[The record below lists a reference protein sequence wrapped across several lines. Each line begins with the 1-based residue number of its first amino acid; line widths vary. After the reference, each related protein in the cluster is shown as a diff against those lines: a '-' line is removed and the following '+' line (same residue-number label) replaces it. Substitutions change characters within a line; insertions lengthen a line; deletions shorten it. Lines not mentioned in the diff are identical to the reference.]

1 MINISLDK
9 NRSKLSKTG
18 QFSAKI
24 KTARER
30 WAKGVYFS
38 SDQLRM
44 PLELALDDRLS
55 AQEKL
60 LGAIFFSMSRC
71 TLTYDALGAILS
83 HNGVSYEHV
92 KKMVRTLKI
101 MGYIRSYKR
110 AGVGAMVV
118 YEWIGCQSQ
127 FVVDNERWTI
137 ERSTE
142 VAKKFL

>member
-1 MINISLDK
+1 M
-9 NRSKLSKTG
+9 
-18 QFSAKI
+18 
-24 KTARER
+24 
-30 WAKGVYFS
+30 YFS

-83 HNGVSYEHV
+83 HNGVTYSKV
-92 KKMVRTLKI
+92 QTMVRTLKI
-101 MGYIRSYKR
+101 LGYIRAYKLP
-110 AGVGAMVV
+110 GQPSSV

-137 ERSTE
+137 EKSTE
-142 VAKKFL
+142 VARKFL

>member
-1 MINISLDK
+1 
-9 NRSKLSKTG
+9 
-18 QFSAKI
+18 
-24 KTARER
+24 
-30 WAKGVYFS
+30 
-38 SDQLRM
+38 M

-71 TLTYDALGAILS
+71 SLTYDALGAILS
-83 HNGVSYEHV
+83 HNGVTYAQI
-92 KKMVRTLKI
+92 KAMVRNLKI

-110 AGVGAMVV
+110 PGVGAMVV

-127 FVVDNERWTI
+127 FVVNNERWTV

-142 VAKKFL
+142 VVKKFL